1 VERAVGDAVT
11 EIRSIFQKWLDG
23 ELSQEDALFAI
34 GDVLQ
39 RESERASR
47 DERAAR
53 PPVRSPSS
61 DRN

>member
-11 EIRSIFQKWLDG
+11 EIRSVFQKWLDG

-39 RESERASR
+39 RESERATQ
-47 DERAAR
+47 DEGTQR
-53 PPVRSPSS
+53 PVRLPSS
-61 DRN
+61 DKT